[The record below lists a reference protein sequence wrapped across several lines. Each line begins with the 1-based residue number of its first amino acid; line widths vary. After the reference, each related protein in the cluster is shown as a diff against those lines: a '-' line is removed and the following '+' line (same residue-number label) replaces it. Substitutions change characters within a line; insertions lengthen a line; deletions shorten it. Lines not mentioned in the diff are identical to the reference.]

1 MAKTLTK
8 KAAVEPGGN
17 MSLGG
22 HMKEL
27 RNRLLVCALVFVVG
41 TVYFIGIADQ
51 LVDMLTNMGM
61 QYGYNYI
68 TTAPQEK
75 LLQYFR
81 VAIIAAVI
89 LTVPVAVYEIWSFA
103 KPGLKKREYVFF
115 GGTLIMGMVMF
126 CVGVFFA
133 YKVTLP
139 FMLNFLI
146 TLEGADYITAAIT
159 IESYISFVLLIFIIF
174 GCIFEIP
181 LVTVILAKMGIASPE
196 LMTKGRGI
204 AIVLCFFIA
213 AVITPPDI
221 VSQTMVAVPMV
232 LLYQISIWLAKVF
245 YKPRDDEEEEDE
257 DEDAEDDD

>member
-8 KAAVEPGGN
+8 KAAVERDGS

-27 RNRLLVCALVFVVG
+27 RNRLAVCAAVFAIG
-41 TVYFIGIADQ
+41 TVYFLANAAKLVTLLAD
-51 LVDMLTNMGM
+51 MGRA
-61 QYGYNYI
+61 YGYEFVVI
-68 TTAPQEK
+68 SPQEK

-81 VAIIAAVI
+81 LAIMAAIVLTIPVI
-89 LTVPVAVYEIWSFA
+89 LYQIWAFA
-103 KPGLKKREYVFF
+103 KPGLKKNENLFF
-115 GGTLIMGMVMF
+115 GMTLLLGLGLF

-146 TLEGADYITAAIT
+146 TLEGTDFIKAQISIA
-159 IESYISFVLLIFIIF
+159 SYLSFVLMIFTIF

-181 LVTVILAKMGIASPE
+181 LVTIILAKLGIASPT
-196 LMTKGRGI
+196 LMKKGRGI
-204 AIVLCFFIA
+204 AIVICFFVA

-221 VSQTMVAVPMV
+221 VSQTLVAIPMV
-232 LLYQISIWLAKVF
+232 LLYQISIWLAKIF
-245 YKPRDDEEEEDE
+245 YKPHLDDDDEDDEETDE
-257 DEDAEDDD
+257 D